1 MALPADSGTS
11 EMSERETRIRTI
23 VLAYFP
29 MFIAT
34 LSLVTSIYNGYLNNL
49 FVNLIQRNV
58 GRAEYMRTCKDVIDA
73 YFQVKFRA
81 VVVSRNRGNAG
92 SGASTG
98 SAMTVEQIEA
108 ANAVAKLS
116 ALGTYLANLRDE
128 AVRVRYTELSMA
140 VDKAVSDAK
149 QTPPAEV
156 EKLFEPADRIFA
168 TLNADCV
175 KTALDKPM

>member
-1 MALPADSGTS
+1 
-11 EMSERETRIRTI
+11 MSERETRVRAI
-23 VLAYFP
+23 VITYFP

-58 GRAEYMRTCKDVIDA
+58 ARGEYMRTCKDVIDA

-81 VVVSRNRGNAG
+81 SVVSKNRGNAG
-92 SGASTG
+92 TGTG
-98 SAMTVEQIEA
+98 SANSGSPMTPEQIEA
-108 ANAVAKLS
+108 ANAVARMS

-128 AVRVRYTELSMA
+128 NVRVRYTELSTAVSKA
-140 VDKAVSDAK
+140 VDVAR
-149 QTPPAEV
+149 QTPPDALD
-156 EKLFEPADRIFA
+156 KLFEPADRIFA

-175 KTALDKPM
+175 KTALDQPM